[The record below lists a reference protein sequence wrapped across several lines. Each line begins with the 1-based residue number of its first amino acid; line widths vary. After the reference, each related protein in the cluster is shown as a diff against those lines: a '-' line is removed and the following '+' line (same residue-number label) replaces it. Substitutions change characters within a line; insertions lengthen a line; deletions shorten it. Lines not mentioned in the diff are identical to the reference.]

1 MKCEIGLK
9 YQNFYRESTDVR
21 SLKYVLIRKMFG
33 KISKIDSV
41 QAPVY
46 LSKNRVIIFR
56 EKQIISKFEDYLVIK
71 DAGTPQWLSV
81 QDIKENRLI
90 HI

>member
-1 MKCEIGLK
+1 
-9 YQNFYRESTDVR
+9 
-21 SLKYVLIRKMFG
+21 MFG

-46 LSKNRVIIFR
+46 LTNNRVIIFR

-71 DAGTPQWLSV
+71 DASTPQWLSV
-81 QDIKENRLI
+81 YDIKENRLI

>member
-1 MKCEIGLK
+1 M
-9 YQNFYRESTDVR
+9 
-21 SLKYVLIRKMFG
+21 LIRKMFG

-46 LSKNRVIIFR
+46 LTNNRVIIFR

-71 DAGTPQWLSV
+71 DASTPQWLSV
-81 QDIKENRLI
+81 YDIKENRLI